1 MPANFFD
8 HLQSPLIRIILP
20 AAADNS
26 DELTF
31 TAIFRDNNFSG
42 LFFVQPYVE
51 SQKYRGALIQI
62 DSPVL
67 KANVTLERNTFTD
80 VKIMSKALENDEA
93 SLIYIDGASVVAL
106 NNTFELI
113 GRIETD
119 QFTCNDN
126 CDNYEN
132 TERLLLYS

>member
-1 MPANFFD
+1 LPANFFD